1 MRKLT
6 CILFLTGLSASAGAH
21 TLPSGSPLPL
31 QLSHQLLS
39 LHHLAGVI
47 LIVVAALAIRFAAK
61 VRSSRNKQ

>member
-6 CILFLTGLSASAGAH
+6 CMLFLTCLSASAGAH
-21 TLPSGSPLPL
+21 MLPSSSPLPM

-47 LIVVAALAIRFAAK
+47 LILVAALAIRFAAK
-61 VRSSRNKQ
+61 VRSTRNKQ

>member
-1 MRKLT
+1 M
-6 CILFLTGLSASAGAH
+6 
-21 TLPSGSPLPL
+21 LPSSSPLPL

-47 LIVVAALAIRFAAK
+47 LILVAALAIRVAAK